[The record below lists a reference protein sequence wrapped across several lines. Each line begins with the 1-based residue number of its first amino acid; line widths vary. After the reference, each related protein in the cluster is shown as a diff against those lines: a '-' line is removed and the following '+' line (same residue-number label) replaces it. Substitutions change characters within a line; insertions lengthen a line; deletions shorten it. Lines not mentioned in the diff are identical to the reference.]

1 MFFKK
6 SYFLYIENTNF
17 INFNLLKNKANFSI
31 IYRNNN
37 KKEKLYKLQKFLL
50 LCKRSKIKLF
60 IANDTKL
67 ALKIGSDGI
76 YLSSYNRT
84 MSLPYIKNFKKMEII
99 GSAHNFADIHTKLR
113 QGCRKIILS
122 RVFKTNYV
130 NKKTFYGITKF
141 NLITKHFKNYFIA
154 LGGIR
159 EQNLNKLKLLKCN
172 GVALLS
178 EVKKKPAI
186 IRRLF

>member
-17 INFNLLKNKANFSI
+17 INFNLLKNKANFNI

-84 MSLPYIKNFKKMEII
+84 MACYI
-99 GSAHNFADIHTKLR
+99 
-113 QGCRKIILS
+113 
-122 RVFKTNYV
+122 
-130 NKKTFYGITKF
+130 
-141 NLITKHFKNYFIA
+141 
-154 LGGIR
+154 
-159 EQNLNKLKLLKCN
+159 
-172 GVALLS
+172 
-178 EVKKKPAI
+178 
-186 IRRLF
+186 